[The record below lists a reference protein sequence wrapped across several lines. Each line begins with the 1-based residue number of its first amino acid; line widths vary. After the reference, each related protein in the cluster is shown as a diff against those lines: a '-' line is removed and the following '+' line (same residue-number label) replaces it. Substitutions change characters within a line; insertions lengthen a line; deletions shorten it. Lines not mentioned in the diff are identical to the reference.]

1 MPSLRPDDIVC
12 FEVGSGDVPAWIGSR
27 RALED
32 DWPAIERQ
40 AARGVIQL
48 DVSGDAVTI
57 RGATRVGLVVL
68 PSGRR
73 LVVRSKIP
81 SLKLLEWLAY
91 LGEFPRLTAW
101 LSDAGVGVG
110 DDWHQ
115 CLARLFLRALEHV
128 TQRHVRKDYVSIA
141 ADRPEIRGRI
151 LTAALGRRL
160 HRLPRVP
167 QIQRQRTLDTPFNI
181 VLALTLDRLPA
192 MLPDASD
199 ADRRRM
205 ARLREQWASISRHS
219 EDPASAVTAA
229 QWACPPGYRD
239 ALQLAR
245 LILAGASLD
254 SDSHMGGQS
263 FTLPLAAVWEHA
275 VRRMCDDLADSYRL
289 APRERCPTR
298 AALGRPG
305 RPPRSEPLADR
316 RRDRPASRLAV
327 GARRQVQTR
336 VRRRKPRRPIPDVR
350 LRRGLRRRSGHVG
363 LPDRRRRCH
372 DARTA
377 SHDRRWQT
385 PADRLAGL
393 AHGRRPRSLPRGVGF
408 RGNSIRVRAGSDL
421 ETSDALTLAARPS
434 MNRAERK
441 AATAPS
447 SPPKPQTFVE

>member
-1 MPSLRPDDIVC
+1 MNLRPDDIVC

-48 DVSGDAVTI
+48 DVTDDAVTI

-181 VLALTLDRLPA
+181 VLALALDRLPA

-205 ARLREQWASISRHS
+205 ARLREQWGSISRRI

-229 QWACPPGYRD
+229 QWACPAGYRH

-263 FTLPLAAVWEHA
+263 FTLPLATVWEHA
-275 VRRMCDDLADSYRL
+275 VRRMCDDLADSTGWRRL
-289 APRERCPTR
+289 SGDQRVRHWDDPAGHRDRTRWLIADVIVQRANSRWVLDAKYKREFADESRVDRFQMCAYAVAFDADRVTLVYPTAKADAATHELLHTTVGGKHLLIDSLALPMSAGPEACR
-298 AALGRPG
+298 AAL
-305 RPPRSEPLADR
+305 
-316 RRDRPASRLAV
+316 ASVA
-327 GARRQVQTR
+327 TR
-336 VRRRKPRRPIPDVR
+336 VPDV
-350 LRRGLRRRSGHVG
+350 
-363 LPDRRRRCH
+363 
-372 DARTA
+372 
-377 SHDRRWQT
+377 W
-385 PADRLAGL
+385 
-393 AHGRRPRSLPRGVGF
+393 RPRAAP
-408 RGNSIRVRAGSDL
+408 GS
-421 ETSDALTLAARPS
+421 P
-434 MNRAERK
+434 
-441 AATAPS
+441 
-447 SPPKPQTFVE
+447 